1 VSARRDA
8 DSQVAELGAGGA
20 QEHVP
25 GGGGHES
32 RDVRIR
38 PIVSSFVGLGAI
50 TLGVLLLV
58 YVILRAFTA
67 SNVEQSAPASPLA
80 ASYGRQAPP
89 EPRLQIA
96 PRDDLRHLH
105 EREEAVLDG
114 YGWVDRDAG
123 VTRIPIERAIELLAA
138 RGLPA
143 EPTPAP
149 ARSPR

>member
-1 VSARRDA
+1 MSPRRDA
-8 DSQVAELGAGGA
+8 DSQVAKLGAGGA

-25 GGGGHES
+25 GGGHES

-67 SNVEQSAPASPLA
+67 SNVEHSAPASPLA

-138 RGLPA
+138 RGLPV
-143 EPTPAP
+143 EPTPTP